1 MAILQE
7 GPEPLMRCDQCG
19 MHIQADRLFKH
30 RQLDKCHKSMERR
43 IRRRDVDMAAM
54 CGEMEFNL
62 DGEEGDERVGNVPIF
77 QYLGRPLDQTDDEW
91 PALRKNIIHAR
102 LVWGK
107 LWTLL

>member
-1 MAILQE
+1 
-7 GPEPLMRCDQCG
+7 MRCDQCG

-62 DGEEGDERVGNVPIF
+62 DGEEGD
-77 QYLGRPLDQTDDEW
+77 
-91 PALRKNIIHAR
+91 
-102 LVWGK
+102 
-107 LWTLL
+107 